1 MKKTGIIILAAAVG
15 FLFSSCIRA
24 QHEIPAADTQTSSS
38 ASQTES
44 ETETTAT
51 PPITEETEKTE
62 KAKNTTILQ
71 TYTSADFTLISTD
84 ESFDQPSGGGDVY
97 GTLTITVAEDTY
109 LLNGAEVSL
118 DEIKALTE
126 GLGENITVIIRD
138 ELATDNAYTALTDH
152 LNEKGVPYSEE

>member
-1 MKKTGIIILAAAVG
+1 MKRTGIIILAAAVG
-15 FLFSSCIRA
+15 FLFSSCIRE
-24 QHEIPAADTQTSSS
+24 QHEIPEADTQTTSV
-38 ASQTES
+38 SQTES
-44 ETETTAT
+44 ETETTTT

-62 KAKNTTILQ
+62 KAENTTILQ